1 MTGKLAKAIGIRDLL
16 IMSNAK
22 EIQHLMNIN
31 CLQHISQEQ
40 VHLTIQPLKQN
51 TKIKPNALLRDTE
64 I

>member
-1 MTGKLAKAIGIRDLL
+1 MALSGDLL

-31 CLQHISQEQ
+31 CLQHIDQEQ
-40 VHLTIQPLKQN
+40 VQLTIQQLMQN
-51 TKIKPNALLRDTE
+51 TKIKSSALLRDTE